1 MAARK
6 KPWPAVEKAAILRLP
21 IHCTVASEHDLRQD
35 FEALADSVSES
46 DLVKE
51 RRLKDRAD
59 MARVSFWV
67 GVTLLGIFLVPL
79 INLAPARFTD
89 PVWQLNFISLLM
101 SNGAW
106 SLLGVLLICLA
117 RLLNDSDRMI
127 RNRALLVRNLASW
140 IALAW
145 LLLIPLQ
152 LFVSIRLINTLG
164 TRELGEIQ
172 NVQRVNRLVSN
183 ATTEAE
189 VRSALA
195 QIPNQPPLP
204 RLTVSL
210 DIAKANLL
218 GQIQR
223 NINAAKNR
231 QEQRASDRWQTWLKE
246 AFRNGIQ
253 CSLLALGYLAI
264 GKKRNLSMAP

>member
-1 MAARK
+1 
-6 KPWPAVEKAAILRLP
+6 
-21 IHCTVASEHDLRQD
+21 
-35 FEALADSVSES
+35 
-46 DLVKE
+46 
-51 RRLKDRAD
+51 
-59 MARVSFWV
+59 
-67 GVTLLGIFLVPL
+67 
-79 INLAPARFTD
+79 
-89 PVWQLNFISLLM
+89 
-101 SNGAW
+101 
-106 SLLGVLLICLA
+106 
-117 RLLNDSDRMI
+117 MI

>member
-1 MAARK
+1 MARD
-6 KPWPAVEKAAILRLP
+6 
-21 IHCTVASEHDLRQD
+21 HGLRQD
-35 FEALADSVSES
+35 SDVVPDSISES

-51 RRLKDRAD
+51 RRLKDRSD
-59 MARVSFWV
+59 TSRFTFWV
-67 GVTLLGIFLVPL
+67 GVTLTGIFLLPL

-89 PVWQLNFISLLM
+89 PVWQLNLISLLM

-106 SLLGVLLICLA
+106 ALLGVLLICLA
-117 RLLNDSDRMI
+117 HLLNDSDRMI
-127 RNRALLVRNLASW
+127 RDRAKLMRNLASW
-140 IALAW
+140 IALGW

-152 LFVSIRLINTLG
+152 LFLSVRLINTLAA
-164 TRELGEIQ
+164 REIGEIQ

-189 VRSALA
+189 VRAALA
-195 QIPNQPPLP
+195 QLPNQPPLP
-204 RLTVSL
+204 RLTVSV

-246 AFRNGIQ
+246 AFRNALQ
-253 CSLLALGYLAI
+253 CSLLALGFLAI
-264 GKKRNLSMAP
+264 GKKRT